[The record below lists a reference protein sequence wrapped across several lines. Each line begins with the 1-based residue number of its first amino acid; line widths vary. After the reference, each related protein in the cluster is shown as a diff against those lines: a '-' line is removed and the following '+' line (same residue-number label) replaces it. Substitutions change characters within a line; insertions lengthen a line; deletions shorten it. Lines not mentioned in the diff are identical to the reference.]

1 MTRGKVLSQ
10 AIDQCLKEIYTK
22 VQPSVEWEDF
32 LEQNKKYIEKEKE
45 YFDIP
50 KEERPSYKEYM
61 GPKPYEFYYLP
72 KEIMKDIYDS
82 YVEAYKIDNHQE
94 LLNIIEIL
102 KNYCNGP
109 IVDKY
114 IEEHTDEHGN
124 HHPGYRG
131 YDHPDNLKKEIIRII
146 TEYDDTDPMKESDDI
161 VNKFFEFLDMAG
173 NFYDWNGEL
182 NTFGCSVYL
191 GPSPNSNKQ
200 AVIDNWKEYRNKE
213 IEINDDEFDEEQDY
227 D

>member
-32 LEQNKKYIEKEKE
+32 LEQNKEYIEKEKE
-45 YFDIP
+45 YLNIP
-50 KEERPSYKEYM
+50 KEERPPYKEYM

-114 IEEHTDEHGN
+114 IEEHTD
-124 HHPGYRG
+124 
-131 YDHPDNLKKEIIRII
+131 
-146 TEYDDTDPMKESDDI
+146 
-161 VNKFFEFLDMAG
+161 
-173 NFYDWNGEL
+173 
-182 NTFGCSVYL
+182 
-191 GPSPNSNKQ
+191 
-200 AVIDNWKEYRNKE
+200 
-213 IEINDDEFDEEQDY
+213 
-227 D
+227 

>member
-32 LEQNKKYIEKEKE
+32 LEQNKKYVEKEKE
-45 YFDIP
+45 YFNIP
-50 KEERPSYKEYM
+50 KEERPPYKEYM

-72 KEIMKDIYDS
+72 KEIMKEIYDS

-94 LLNIIEIL
+94 LLDIIEIL
-102 KNYCNGP
+102 KNYCKGP

-114 IEEHTDEHGN
+114 VKEHTDEYGN
-124 HHPGYRG
+124 HHPGYKD
-131 YDHPDNLKKEIIRII
+131 YDYPDNLKKEIIKII

-173 NFYDWNGEL
+173 NFYSWNREL

-200 AVIDNWKEYRNKE
+200 AVIDNWKEYKNKE
-213 IEINDDEFDEEQDY
+213 IEINDDEFNEEQDY